1 MVGTIEQ
8 RTMRKVYWRILPFTG
23 LLYFICYLDRVNVGF
38 AALTMRQ
45 DLGLSQA
52 ALGLGMGTA
61 FFLGYFLL
69 EVPSNVILHK
79 VGARLWIAR
88 IMITWGLI
96 SGATA
101 FVNEIAGLIG
111 ISSEWS
117 FYLIRF
123 LLGLAEAGFFPGM
136 ILFFTYWFPPVHRG
150 RIIAGFMTAI
160 PISIALGA
168 PVSTSIMELNGFLG
182 LAGWKWLFLI
192 EATPALLL
200 GISCLLFLTDRPEKA
215 SWLAADE
222 KAWLAAELKKEQ
234 REVEA
239 ERTYSV
245 WQAMYNPRVIALAV
259 IYFGVAAASVGLVMF
274 LAQIVKE
281 LGLSNFWTGYAS
293 SIPYIVGTIGMIVA
307 GFVTDRMGERR
318 WNCFALC
325 LFAAAGLA
333 LAGLTH
339 GTWWSIGALSIATIG
354 FYGMKPS
361 FWPMPSLFLTG
372 TAAAAGIAWINAL
385 GNLAG
390 TITPWVVGTIKD
402 ATGSFGGGLYAL
414 AGFAVLS
421 AIVTVIGV
429 PSTRRRAPRLM
440 AAAEVAAE

>member
-1 MVGTIEQ
+1 MDRTIEQ
-8 RTMRKVYWRILPFTG
+8 RTMRKVYLRILPFTG

-45 DLGLSQA
+45 DLGLSQG

-61 FFLGYFLL
+61 FFIGYFIL

-88 IMITWGLI
+88 IMISWGLI

-101 FVNEIAGLIG
+101 FVSG
-111 ISSEWS
+111 EWS
-117 FYLIRF
+117 FYTVRF

-168 PVSTSIMELNGFLG
+168 PVSTSIMELHGFLG
-182 LAGWKWLFLI
+182 LTGWKWLFLI
-192 EATPALLL
+192 EAAPAVLL
-200 GISCLLFLTDRPEKA
+200 GFACLLFLTDRPEKA

-222 KAWLAAELKKEQ
+222 KAWLANELQKEQ
-234 REVEA
+234 RQIESVG
-239 ERTYSV
+239 TYTM
-245 WQAMYNPRVIALAV
+245 WQSLYNPRVIALAL
-259 IYFGVAAASVGLVMF
+259 IYFGIAAASVGLVMF

-281 LGLSNFWTGYAS
+281 LGLSNLMTGFAS
-293 SIPYIVGTIGMIVA
+293 SIPYIIGTIGMIVA
-307 GFVTDRMGERR
+307 GFITDRTGERR
-318 WNCFALC
+318 LNCFVLC
-325 LFAAAGLA
+325 LFACGGLL

-339 GTWWSIGALSIATIG
+339 GTWWSIAALSIATIG

-402 ATGSFGGGLYAL
+402 ATGSFAGGLFAL
-414 AGFAVLS
+414 SAFALMS
-421 AIVTVIGV
+421 AIVTLIGV
-429 PSTRRRAPRLM
+429 PSQRAETRYAGALETP
-440 AAAEVAAE
+440 AE

>member
-1 MVGTIEQ
+1 MDRTIEQ
-8 RTMRKVYWRILPFTG
+8 RTMRKIYWRILPFTG

-45 DLGLSQA
+45 DLGLSQG

-61 FFLGYFLL
+61 FFIGYFLL

-101 FVNEIAGLIG
+101 FVSG
-111 ISSEWS
+111 EWS
-117 FYLIRF
+117 FYTVRF

-168 PVSTSIMELNGFLG
+168 PVSTSIMELHGFLG
-182 LAGWKWLFLI
+182 FAGWKWLFLL
-192 EATPALLL
+192 EAIPAVLL
-200 GISCLLFLTDRPEKA
+200 GLVCLFFLTDRPEKA
-215 SWLAADE
+215 HWLAPDE
-222 KAWLAAELKKEQ
+222 KAWITAELKKEQ
-234 REVEA
+234 RQVE
-239 ERTYSV
+239 SV
-245 WQAMYNPRVIALAV
+245 RSYTLWQSLYNPRVIALAV
-259 IYFGVAAASVGLVMF
+259 IYFGVAAASVGL
-274 LAQIVKE
+274 
-281 LGLSNFWTGYAS
+281 SNFWTGYAAA
-293 SIPYIVGTIGMIVA
+293 IPYIIGTIGMIAA

-339 GTWWSIGALSIATIG
+339 GTWWSIAALSIATIG

-414 AGFAVLS
+414 AGFALLS

-429 PSTRRRAPRLM
+429 PSARRPAPALTP
-440 AAAEVAAE
+440 ATAPAE

>member
-1 MVGTIEQ
+1 MDRTIEQ
-8 RTMRKVYWRILPFTG
+8 RTMRKVYLRILPFTG

-45 DLGLSQA
+45 DLGLSQG

-61 FFLGYFLL
+61 FFIGYFIL

-88 IMITWGLI
+88 IMISWGLI

-101 FVNEIAGLIG
+101 FVSG
-111 ISSEWS
+111 EWS
-117 FYLIRF
+117 FYTVRF

-182 LAGWKWLFLI
+182 LTGWKWLFLI
-192 EATPALLL
+192 EAAPAVLL
-200 GISCLLFLTDRPEKA
+200 GLACLVFLTDRPEKA

-222 KAWLAAELKKEQ
+222 KAWLANEMQKEQ
-234 REVEA
+234 RQIESVG
-239 ERTYSV
+239 TYTM
-245 WQAMYNPRVIALAV
+245 WQSLYNPRVIALAL
-259 IYFGVAAASVGLVMF
+259 IYFGIAAASVGLVMF

-281 LGLSNFWTGYAS
+281 LGLSNLMTGFAS
-293 SIPYIVGTIGMIVA
+293 SIPYIVGTMGMIVA
-307 GFVTDRMGERR
+307 GFITDRTGERR
-318 WNCFALC
+318 LNCFVLC
-325 LFAAAGLA
+325 LFACVGLL

-339 GTWWSIGALSIATIG
+339 GTWWSIAALSIATIG

-402 ATGSFGGGLYAL
+402 TTGSFAGGLFAL
-414 AGFAVLS
+414 SAFALMS
-421 AIVTVIGV
+421 AIVTLIGV
-429 PSTRRRAPRLM
+429 PSQRAETRYAGALETP
-440 AAAEVAAE
+440 AE